1 MVLDGGVVKLT
12 QPNPKYSPRQAGA
25 TAGDVV
31 GLRAILGLSNRL
43 IPAEGKGILP
53 NKGIFLDSETL
64 WLFLLLL
71 FFRVSIN
78 PGFSSWES
86 QKLPQPRLTY

>member
-1 MVLDGGVVKLT
+1 MPSCLLNNQT
-12 QPNPKYSPRQAGA
+12 QNIAPGKQALH
-25 TAGDVV
+25 AGDVV

-64 WLFLLLL
+64 LLFLSLL
-71 FFRVSIN
+71 FFRVC
-78 PGFSSWES
+78 
-86 QKLPQPRLTY
+86 QPRILILGVTEAATTRVD

>member
-1 MVLDGGVVKLT
+1 MVLDGGVVQLT
-12 QPNPKYSPRQAGA
+12 QPNPKYSRRQAGRLH
-25 TAGDVV
+25 AGDVV

-64 WLFLLLL
+64 LLFLSLL

-78 PGFSSWES
+78 PGFLSWES
-86 QKLPQPRLTY
+86 